1 MLNCGTE
8 LFGSCR
14 FYFIFREVAMVE
26 YQGFNLS
33 QMQNDFSR
41 INSEG
46 GGSSSDYLQKY
57 VLLPEKNGY
66 VMIRLLPGP
75 KGKAPFCATRIHTL
89 TNPST
94 GKRTTY
100 HCTRNQTENGTW
112 VGDCIICRYYQD
124 LWRKS
129 DNLSGSEQ
137 ERCQTQAREI
147 KPVERYYFNCI
158 VRSERNKDGDVLTN
172 VGPKIYACGKQVY
185 SKILRACLGDED
197 AGVPGLG
204 DVTHPTKGRD
214 FRIVKKIVKSGS
226 REYPSYD
233 DSRFEDIS
241 QAGSAEEFASWL
253 KNLHDLESLRSL
265 KTQDELKHALRV
277 HLGMVKEDSSV
288 EDELAE
294 FRNFSVSPKVEQKV
308 REDLIVSTP
317 PAKPSQSMENILGE
331 DILAD
336 DDFMKDLEM

>member
-1 MLNCGTE
+1 L
-8 LFGSCR
+8 LLI
-14 FYFIFREVAMVE
+14 FYFCEVEMVE

-33 QMQNDFSR
+33 QMQNEFSK

-66 VMIRLLPGP
+66 VMIRLLPGG
-75 KGKAPFCATRIHTL
+75 KGKKPFCATRIHTL

-94 GKRTTY
+94 GKKISY
-100 HCTRNQTENGTW
+100 HCTRNQSENNTW

-129 DNLSGSEQ
+129 DSLSGSEQ
-137 ERCQTQAREI
+137 EKCQNQAREI

-158 VRSERNKDGDVLTN
+158 VRSERTKDGDVLTN
-172 VGPKIYACGKQVY
+172 VGPKIYSCGKQVY
-185 SKILRACLGDED
+185 SKILRACVGDED

-204 DVTHPTKGRD
+204 DVTHPTNGRD
-214 FRIVKKIVKSGS
+214 FRIVKKIVKSGA

-241 QAGSAEEFASWL
+241 PAGTSEEFASWL

-277 HLGMVKEDSSV
+277 HLGMVKEDASI

-294 FRNFSVSPKVEQKV
+294 FRNFSSPAPQIDQKV
-308 REDLIVSTP
+308 REDLIVTTP
-317 PAKPSQSMENILGE
+317 TPSRPAMENILGE